1 MCVCMYTYNRF
12 WSGLTLI
19 FFHKVVHHCQ
29 DEKLRLN
36 KLLFIFKLFQQC
48 HDFLYTV
55 SCLFSLDFRNYLN
68 LDCLLKL
75 FRCSKGDV
83 CRILVTSLWII
94 PAELPKENAARSHDE
109 VVDNLDKVEAVE
121 NESNCDLINL

>member
-1 MCVCMYTYNRF
+1 M
-12 WSGLTLI
+12 
-19 FFHKVVHHCQ
+19 HHCQ
-29 DEKLRLN
+29 DEKLRMN

-75 FRCSKGDV
+75 FRCSNGDN
-83 CRILVTSLWII
+83 CRILVTSLRIT
-94 PAELPKENAARSHDE
+94 PAELPKENTAGLHDE

-121 NESNCDLINL
+121 NESNCGLINL